1 VILSSQIAP
10 RIREIVK
17 GRDQIEF
24 DRLLLQVFEMPVKDL
39 LPIQRAIAEAEM
51 FDLDWKRSNRNQTWK
66 RG

>member
-1 VILSSQIAP
+1 VIPSSQIAP

-17 GRDQIEF
+17 GR

-39 LPIQRAIAEAEM
+39 LPIQRAIAEAEL
-51 FDLDWKRSNRNQTWK
+51 FDMDWKRSNRNHTWH